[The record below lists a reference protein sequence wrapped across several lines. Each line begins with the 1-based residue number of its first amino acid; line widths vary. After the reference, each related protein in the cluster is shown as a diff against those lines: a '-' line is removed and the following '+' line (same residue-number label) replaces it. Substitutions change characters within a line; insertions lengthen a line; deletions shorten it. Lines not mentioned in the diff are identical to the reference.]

1 MQLHASDRVDTV
13 RVMTESS
20 GPARWYRSFSERA
33 DFEPDPAQLQVIA
46 HLQAL
51 HDDLMA
57 FKRYRQ
63 TLLAR
68 TFGNREPPRGLYLY
82 GGVGRGKS
90 AMMDGFFSTLPYRRK
105 RRVHFHEFMA
115 SVHERMRRIHN
126 QEDPLKMVAAEIAVQ
141 TRVLCFDEFHV
152 SDIADAMILQRL
164 FENMINWGVVLVI
177 TSNYAPDALYP
188 GGLQRERF
196 LPAIE
201 LIKERLDVLEVH
213 GDIDHRMRDLEH
225 LDTYFHPLD
234 SASRGAMQEAFRAYC
249 PQPSA
254 AKGIEVMGRLLPVLG
269 IGQGVVWFDFDTLCG
284 SARSQR
290 DYLELA
296 EKFYVL
302 LLSNVPV
309 LTARQRDA
317 ARRLTWLVDI
327 LYDQRVKLLI
337 SAQVLPDQLY
347 PEPEGDLGQ
356 EFQRTVSRLLEMQT
370 AEYQSTLKS

>member
-1 MQLHASDRVDTV
+1 MQLHPSDRVDTV
-13 RVMTESS
+13 EFMTEPS
-20 GPARWYRSFSERA
+20 GPALWYRTFSERS
-33 DFEPDPAQLQVIA
+33 DFEPDAAQLRVIER
-46 HLQAL
+46 LQAL

-68 TFGNREPPRGLYLY
+68 TFGNREPPRGVYLY

-152 SDIADAMILQRL
+152 SDIADAMILHRL
-164 FENMINWGVVLVI
+164 FENMVNWGVVLVI
-177 TSNYAPDALYP
+177 TSNYAPDALYAD
-188 GGLQRERF
+188 GLQRDRF

-201 LIKERLDVLEVH
+201 LIKERLEVLEVR
-213 GDIDHRMRDLEH
+213 GDLDHRMREMEH
-225 LDTYFHPLD
+225 LDTYFYPLN
-234 SASRGAMQEAFRAYC
+234 SESFEAMQEAFRAYC
-249 PQPSA
+249 PQPSST
-254 AKGIEVMGRLLPVLG
+254 KDIEIMDRRLPVLG
-269 IGQGVVWFDFDTLCG
+269 IGSGVIWFDFEILCG

-290 DYLELA
+290 DYLVLA
-296 EKFYVL
+296 EQFYVV
-302 LLSNVPV
+302 LLSGIPV
-309 LTARQRDA
+309 LTTRHRDA

-327 LYDQRVKLLI
+327 LYDQRIKLLI
-337 SAQVLPDQLY
+337 SAEIP
-347 PEPEGDLGQ
+347 PEKLCPEGELGG
-356 EFQRTVSRLLEMQT
+356 EFSRTVSRLQEMQT